1 MLFDLEADPLEQHEV
16 SRSNPSV
23 VESLMGKLQVRL
35 STLSSNR
42 PTRLAP
48 ACSMFQCFQRLPI
61 QAQIAR
67 AWFGF
72 VRQAF
77 NATKIPQDNAPID
90 PRSSPAHFNDTWT
103 PWEGDPDPSKCAR
116 PPLPPPPACENGA
129 FWMRLSC
136 MLDPRLGREQQKK

>member
-42 PTRLAP
+42 PTRPAP
-48 ACSMFQCFQRLPI
+48 ACSMFPVF
-61 QAQIAR
+61 AQTSSDR
-67 AWFGF
+67 HVRFGF

-77 NATKIPQDNAPID
+77 NATKIQQDNAPID

-116 PPLPPPPACENGA
+116 PPLPPPPACENGELRCA
-129 FWMRLSC
+129 
-136 MLDPRLGREQQKK
+136 